1 MRALE
6 HEEQHL
12 PSEECRI
19 KKGRLYPCPYHADRV
34 SCALYA
40 TRQPAIAHGNGRG
53 RLLPSSDLS
62 DLAALLRQSR
72 DPAGGWY
79 LLADQREWLEKN
91 LILAL
96 GSQTRG
102 TSVRVLE
109 AGTAS
114 FVHHYSYRAILAEV
128 VRKLE
133 NDLRIEL
140 TVLDRC
146 AYPIFQIASIENW
159 IGRRREVPT
168 EIDAGGNQ
176 IPVDSTLAEIMDSAL
191 RSADQISTEVL
202 VMDLEDTESMTRLG
216 SFDVITEHF
225 LTPVLKV
232 QSRKIGKIR
241 ENYAALL
248 KTGGQLVAASTIVRE
263 HPFYSEFSR
272 IHEENGMK
280 ELRDRGE
287 RVWNP
292 FDSRVPLVES
302 LLEKVTPRHLEV
314 TLCNQLSVYE
324 KL

>member
-1 MRALE
+1 MKA
-6 HEEQHL
+6 
-12 PSEECRI
+12 
-19 KKGRLYPCPYHADRV
+19 RLYPCPYHADRV

-40 TRQPAIAHGNGRG
+40 TRQPATAHGDDRG
-53 RLLPSSDLS
+53 RLLPSRELI
-62 DLAALLRQSR
+62 DLAALLQQSR

-91 LILAL
+91 LVLAL
-96 GSQTRG
+96 GSKARG
-102 TSVRVLE
+102 AIVRVLE

-128 VRKLE
+128 IRKLE
-133 NDLRIEL
+133 KDLRIEL

-146 AYPIFQIASIENW
+146 AYPILQIASIENR
-159 IGRRREVPT
+159 IGRGQEVPT
-168 EIDAGGNQ
+168 EIDAGGNK
-176 IPVDSTLAEIMDSAL
+176 IPVDSTLGEIMDSAL

-216 SFDVITEHF
+216 LFDVITEHF
-225 LTPVLKV
+225 LTPVLTV
-232 QSRKIGKIR
+232 QSIEIGKIR

-248 KTGGQLVAASTIVRE
+248 KAGGQLIAASTIVSE

-272 IHEENGMK
+272 IHEKNGMK

-292 FDSRVPLVES
+292 FDSRVPLIES
-302 LLEKVTPRHLEV
+302 LLEKVTPPHLEV
-314 TLCNQLSVYE
+314 TLSNQLSVYE
-324 KL
+324 KP